1 MRTQRLLAA
10 APWHRCGIC
19 VPAAVHPSVHVV
31 VLPLWL
37 QSQHLLML
45 CNYIRSSVLT
55 GITLCFMQAG
65 CEPILHMRHFQKA
78 GSLSEKLVQDI
89 ISRNS

>member
-1 MRTQRLLAA
+1 M
-10 APWHRCGIC
+10 
-19 VPAAVHPSVHVV
+19 
-31 VLPLWL
+31 
-37 QSQHLLML
+37 
-45 CNYIRSSVLT
+45 LT
-55 GITLCFMQAG
+55 GITLCFLMQAG